1 MIAQGL
7 RVPKLCPAL
16 LPFIFFAPDVIHYEG
31 TKGFCFFDGEV
42 ASFLVQD
49 GVSCPCPS
57 SNKASAEMLTS
68 QEIMTGGLSQ
78 EFASNNWACKS
89 VSYPLPKAGFGCLGL
104 EGD

>member
-1 MIAQGL
+1 M
-7 RVPKLCPAL
+7 
-16 LPFIFFAPDVIHYEG
+16 
-31 TKGFCFFDGEV
+31 
-42 ASFLVQD
+42 
-49 GVSCPCPS
+49 PS

-78 EFASNNWACKS
+78 EFASNKWACKS